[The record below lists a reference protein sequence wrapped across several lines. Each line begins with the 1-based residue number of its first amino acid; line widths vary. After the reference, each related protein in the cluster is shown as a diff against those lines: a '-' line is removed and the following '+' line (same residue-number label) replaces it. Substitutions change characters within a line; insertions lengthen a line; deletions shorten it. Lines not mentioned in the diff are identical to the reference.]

1 VLWGQLPLPR
11 KARSTIIWLLN
22 PKFTVGV
29 VGLVHDE
36 EGRILLLKHTYRP
49 GKPWGL
55 PGGGLRP
62 GESLEDCIRREVQE
76 EANMK
81 IQVERLL
88 SGAAHYDRRLVDMI
102 FACHP
107 RPGETLGTF
116 KPNAEI
122 VDARFYRLDELPPDM
137 SKSQRKLILIVARQL
152 AGEVGNVKRFTFRVS
167 RPAPRSAA
175 ARPAR
180 WRRARSG
187 RTRA

>member
-1 VLWGQLPLPR
+1 MTRGGIGGRILSVLLSSRRLTVLWGQLPLPR

-76 EANMK
+76 EANIK
-81 IQVERLL
+81 IQVD
-88 SGAAHYDRRLVDMI
+88 G
-102 FACHP
+102 
-107 RPGETLGTF
+107 
-116 KPNAEI
+116 
-122 VDARFYRLDELPPDM
+122 
-137 SKSQRKLILIVARQL
+137 
-152 AGEVGNVKRFTFRVS
+152 
-167 RPAPRSAA
+167 
-175 ARPAR
+175 
-180 WRRARSG
+180 
-187 RTRA
+187 